1 MLKRFDSFQTAF
13 FLLLQKIEIMNQS
26 PDIYTLALLY
36 FTSFFSL
43 INPLGSM
50 PVFLTM
56 TANLDKRARNRT
68 AVKAVVTAFITLMIF
83 AFGGQMLFQFF
94 GISVDSFRVV
104 GGIIFFMMGY
114 DMLNAR
120 LSSLKSIQPSEVKQ
134 YVDDIAITPLGIPM
148 IAGPGA
154 ITNSIVL
161 MQDSSTLQ
169 LKVILIGTILLT
181 MLLTLIIYI
190 SGGSIIKFLGE
201 TGNKIMLKLM
211 GLIVMVIAVEF
222 FFAGLTPI
230 IRDILRIN

>member
-1 MLKRFDSFQTAF
+1 MGPTSQDLFT
-13 FLLLQKIEIMNQS
+13 I
-26 PDIYTLALLY
+26 ALLY

-56 TANLDKRARNRT
+56 TANLNKKERART
-68 AVKAVVTAFITLMIF
+68 AIKAVITAFVTLMLF
-83 AFGGQMLFQFF
+83 AFGGQMLFTFF

-114 DMLNAR
+114 DMLNAK
-120 LSSLKSIQPSEVKQ
+120 LSSMKNMSQGQVKE
-134 YVDDIAITPLGIPM
+134 YVDDISVTPLGIPM

-161 MQDSSTLQ
+161 MQDSETFA
-169 LKVILIGTILLT
+169 LKLILVATVLIT
-181 MLLTLIIYI
+181 MALTLIIYI
-190 SGGSIIKFLGE
+190 GGSTITKFLGE

-230 IRDILRIN
+230 IRNILGIA

>member
-1 MLKRFDSFQTAF
+1 MGPTSQDLFT
-13 FLLLQKIEIMNQS
+13 I
-26 PDIYTLALLY
+26 ALLY

-56 TANLDKRARNRT
+56 TANLNKKERART
-68 AVKAVVTAFITLMIF
+68 AIKAVITAFVTLMLF
-83 AFGGQMLFQFF
+83 AFGGQMLFTFF

-114 DMLNAR
+114 DMLNAK
-120 LSSLKSIQPSEVKQ
+120 LSSMKNMSQGQVKE
-134 YVDDIAITPLGIPM
+134 YVDDISVTPLGIPM

-161 MQDSSTLQ
+161 MQDSETFTLK
-169 LKVILIGTILLT
+169 LILVATVLIT
-181 MLLTLIIYI
+181 MALTLIIYI
-190 SGGSIIKFLGE
+190 GGSTITKFLGE

-230 IRDILRIN
+230 IRNILGIA

>member
-1 MLKRFDSFQTAF
+1 MNNAPE
-13 FLLLQKIEIMNQS
+13 FLTI
-26 PDIYTLALLY
+26 ALLY
-36 FTSFFSL
+36 FTSFFSI

-56 TANLDKRARNRT
+56 TSGLSKAEKTKIAL
-68 AVKAVVTAFITLMIF
+68 KAVFTAFITLMIF
-83 AFGGQMLFQFF
+83 AFGGQMLFDFF
-94 GISVDSFRVV
+94 GISVNSFRIA

-120 LSSLKSIQPSEVKQ
+120 VSSLKSISQDDIKED
-134 YVDDIAITPLGIPM
+134 VDDIAVTPLGIPM

-161 MQDSSTLQ
+161 MEDSNSFA
-169 LKVILIGTILLT
+169 LKALLIGIIVFT
-181 MLLTLIIYI
+181 MLLTLLIYLGGTKI
-190 SGGSIIKFLGE
+190 SKFLGE

-222 FFAGLTPI
+222 FFAGLGPI
-230 IRDILRIN
+230 IQGILNPA

>member
-1 MLKRFDSFQTAF
+1 MSNLKLR
-13 FLLLQKIEIMNQS
+13 LLLI
-26 PDIYTLALLY
+26 
-36 FTSFFSL
+36 FTVIPFLFGVIL
-43 INPLGSM
+43 FLPHFHYLGISI
-50 PVFLTM
+50 VI
-56 TANLDKRARNRT
+56 
-68 AVKAVVTAFITLMIF
+68 TAFITLLIF
-83 AFGGQMLFQFF
+83 AFGGQMMFQFF

-120 LSSLKSIQPSEVKQ
+120 LSSLKSVNPDEVKK
-134 YVDDIAITPLGIPM
+134 YVDDISITPLGIPM

-161 MQDSSTLQ
+161 MEDSETITMKAL
-169 LKVILIGTILLT
+169 LVGTILIT
-181 MLLTLIIYI
+181 MILTLVIYV
-190 SGGSIIKFLGE
+190 SGTSIIKFLGE

-230 IRDILRIN
+230 IRNILHIN

>member
-1 MLKRFDSFQTAF
+1 
-13 FLLLQKIEIMNQS
+13 MN
-26 PDIYTLALLY
+26 PNTIDILTIALLY

-56 TANLDKRARNRT
+56 TSNLSKKERART
-68 AVKAVVTAFITLMIF
+68 AIKAVITAFITLMLF

-120 LSSLKSIQPSEVKQ
+120 LSSMKNMSQDQAKE
-134 YVDDIAITPLGIPM
+134 YVDDISVTPLGIPM

-161 MQDSSTLQ
+161 MQDSETFV
-169 LKVILIGTILLT
+169 LKMVLVGTIVFT
-181 MLLTLIIYI
+181 MILTLIIYL
-190 SGGSIIKFLGE
+190 GGSTITKFLGE

-211 GLIVMVIAVEF
+211 GLIVMVMAVEF

-230 IRDILRIN
+230 IRGILGITL

>member
-1 MLKRFDSFQTAF
+1 MNTGYTD
-13 FLLLQKIEIMNQS
+13 LL
-26 PDIYTLALLY
+26 TVALLY

-56 TANLDKRARNRT
+56 TANLNKKERART
-68 AVKAVVTAFITLMIF
+68 ALKAVITAFITLLIF
-83 AFGGQMLFQFF
+83 AFGGQMLFKFF

-120 LSSLKSIQPSEVKQ
+120 LSSLKSINPNEVKE
-134 YVDDIAITPLGIPM
+134 YVDDISVTPLGIPM

-161 MQDSSTLQ
+161 MQDSETFM
-169 LKVILIGTILLT
+169 LKTILIGTIIIT
-181 MLLTLIIYI
+181 MLLTLVIYI
-190 SGGSIIKFLGE
+190 SGGTIIKFLGE

-230 IRDILRIN
+230 IQGILKIQ

>member
-1 MLKRFDSFQTAF
+1 MNPSTQ
-13 FLLLQKIEIMNQS
+13 EIL
-26 PDIYTLALLY
+26 TVAVLY

-50 PVFLTM
+50 PVFLSM
-56 TANLDKRARNRT
+56 TAELTKKERTRT
-68 AVKAVVTAFITLMIF
+68 AVKAVITAFITLLVF

-104 GGIIFFMMGY
+104 GGVIFFMMGY

-120 LSSLKSIQPSEVKQ
+120 LSSLKNLNQDQINE
-134 YVDDIAITPLGIPM
+134 YVEDISVTPLAIPM

-161 MQDSSTLQ
+161 MEDSNTMTL
-169 LKVILIGTILLT
+169 KIVLIAVMVFTLG
-181 MLLTLIIYI
+181 LTLIIYL
-190 SGGSIIKFLGE
+190 GGSTITRFLGE

-230 IRDILRIN
+230 LRQIFGVVIG

>member
-1 MLKRFDSFQTAF
+1 MNNAPE
-13 FLLLQKIEIMNQS
+13 FLTI
-26 PDIYTLALLY
+26 ALLY
-36 FTSFFSL
+36 FTSFFSI

-56 TANLDKRARNRT
+56 TSSLSKAEKTKIAL
-68 AVKAVVTAFITLMIF
+68 KAVFTAFITLMIF
-83 AFGGQMLFQFF
+83 AFGGQMLFDFF
-94 GISVDSFRVV
+94 GISVNSFRIA

-120 LSSLKSIQPSEVKQ
+120 VSSLKSISQDDIKED
-134 YVDDIAITPLGIPM
+134 VDDIAVTPLGIPM

-161 MQDSSTLQ
+161 MEDSNSFA
-169 LKVILIGTILLT
+169 LKALLIGIIVFT
-181 MLLTLIIYI
+181 MLLTLLIYLGGTKI
-190 SGGSIIKFLGE
+190 SKFLGE

-222 FFAGLTPI
+222 FFAGLGPI
-230 IRDILRIN
+230 IQGILNPS

>member
-1 MLKRFDSFQTAF
+1 
-13 FLLLQKIEIMNQS
+13 MNQELL
-26 PDIYTLALLY
+26 TVALLY

-56 TANLDKRARNRT
+56 TGNLTKKERART
-68 AVKAVVTAFITLMIF
+68 AIKAVITAFVTLMLF

-120 LSSLKSIQPSEVKQ
+120 LSSMKNLSQDQVKE
-134 YVDDIAITPLGIPM
+134 YVDDISVTPLGIPM

-161 MQDSSTLQ
+161 MQDSETFAMKMVL
-169 LKVILIGTILLT
+169 VGTIVFT
-181 MLLTLIIYI
+181 MILTLVIYL
-190 SGGSIIKFLGE
+190 GGSTITKFLGE

-230 IRDILRIN
+230 IRNILHIS